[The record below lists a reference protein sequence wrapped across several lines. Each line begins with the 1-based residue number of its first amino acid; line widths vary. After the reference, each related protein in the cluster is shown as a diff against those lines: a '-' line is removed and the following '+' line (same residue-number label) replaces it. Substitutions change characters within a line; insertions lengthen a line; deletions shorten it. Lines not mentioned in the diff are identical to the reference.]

1 MTFFLCLMKN
11 AKGSSDV
18 IRVSVTMEKELKSK
32 YAKLAVELDL
42 SFSQLVRYALKRVA
56 DGVEDLRTIEKRN
69 RNQVDG
75 RDMSG

>member
-1 MTFFLCLMKN
+1 
-11 AKGSSDV
+11 
-18 IRVSVTMEKELKSK
+18 MEKELKSK

-56 DGVEDLRTIEKRN
+56 DGVEDLRTLEKRN